1 MKGDKYI
8 IPTLIIYRNPGIDMR
23 ASQWFLVTQKE
34 TPNDAEIASHQ
45 LMLRSGMIRKL
56 GSGLYTWMP
65 LGLRVLRKVEN
76 IVREEMNKTHAM
88 ELLMPSVQ
96 PAELWQETGR
106 WETFGGQLLTM
117 KDSNQREYCFGPTH
131 EEVIT
136 DIMRNELQSY
146 KQLPVNFYQI
156 QTKFRDEIRPRFGV
170 MRAREFIM
178 KDAYSFHLS
187 IESLQETYKDM
198 YQAYCRIFDRMGL
211 KYRAVEADTGAIGGS
226 ASHEFQVLAESGE
239 DLIFYSDASD
249 YAANIEQATSLK
261 PPKANQAC
269 NETITL
275 VDTPNQK
282 TIDEVASFLGIAS
295 NQTIKT
301 LIVKGKEHPMVAL
314 VLRGDDELN
323 EVKATKH
330 PLVHSPLSFIDEELI
345 LKTLKTP
352 LGSIGPIQLNIPVI
366 VDHHALAMPSFV
378 CGANQA
384 DKHFI
389 NAAWERDAKYDDAYD
404 LRNVKEGD
412 PSPDGRGML
421 HCCRGIEV
429 GHVFQLG
436 DKYAKAMNASVIN
449 EQGQLQTMIMG
460 CYGLGITRVVA
471 AAIEQHHDEHG
482 IIWPQALAPF
492 QVNIIPL
499 NGARSQAVK
508 EQAESLYQQLKSHG
522 IDVLLDDR
530 NERAGVLFADNDL
543 IGIPHRLVVSERNL
557 EQGCVEYKART
568 SSETQQINLDKV
580 VSFIIELINK

>member
-1 MKGDKYI
+1 
-8 IPTLIIYRNPGIDMR
+8 MR
-23 ASQWFLVTQKE
+23 ASQWFLVTLKE
-34 TPNDAEIASHQ
+34 TPNDAEITSHQ
-45 LMLRSGMIRKL
+45 LMLRAGMIRKL

-65 LGLRVLRKVEN
+65 LGLKVLRKVEN
-76 IVREEMNKTHAM
+76 IVREELNRAKAI
-88 ELLMPSVQ
+88 EVLMPAIQ

-117 KDSNQREYCFGPTH
+117 KDSNDREYCFGPTH

-136 DIMRNELQSY
+136 DIMRTELQSY

-187 IESLQETYKDM
+187 LESLQATYKEM
-198 YQAYCRIFDRMGL
+198 YQAYSRIFDRMGL

-226 ASHEFQVLAESGE
+226 ASHEFQVLADSGE

-261 PPKANQAC
+261 PAKASKPTT
-269 NETITL
+269 ESIKL

-282 TIDEVASFLGIAS
+282 TIADVARFLNIES
-295 NQTIKT
+295 DQPIKT

-323 EVKATKH
+323 EVKAIKN
-330 PLVHSPLSFIDEELI
+330 PLVDSPLVFIDEETI

-352 LGSIGPIQLNIPVI
+352 VGSLGPVNLNIPVI
-366 VDHHALAMPSFV
+366 ADHHALAMTSFA
-378 CGANQA
+378 CGANLA
-384 DKHFI
+384 DKHYI
-389 NAAWERDAKYDDAYD
+389 NASWDRDASYHEAYD

-412 PSPDGRGML
+412 KSPDGKGTL
-421 HCCRGIEV
+421 LSCRGIEV

-436 DKYAKAMNASVIN
+436 DKYAKAMNAAVIN
-449 EQGQLQTMIMG
+449 EQGQLQTMMMG

-471 AAIEQHHDEHG
+471 AAIEQHHDERG
-482 IIWPQALAPF
+482 IIWPLAIAPF
-492 QVNIIPL
+492 QLVIVPI
-499 NGARSQAVK
+499 NGHRSLAVK
-508 EQAESLYQQLKSHG
+508 DQADALYKQFCDLG

-530 NERAGVLFADNDL
+530 NERPGVLFADSDL
-543 IGIPHRLVVSERNL
+543 IGIPHRLVVSDRNL
-557 EQGCVEYKART
+557 EQGCVEYKARI
-568 SSETQQINLDKV
+568 SRDSQQISMDKV
-580 VSFIIELINK
+580 VDFITGLVN

>member
-1 MKGDKYI
+1 
-8 IPTLIIYRNPGIDMR
+8 MR

-76 IVREEMNKTHAM
+76 IVREEMNKIHAM

-187 IESLQETYKDM
+187 LESLQETYKDM

-261 PPKANQAC
+261 PLKANQSC

-352 LGSIGPIQLNIPVI
+352 LGSIGPVKLNIPVI
-366 VDHHALAMPSFV
+366 VDHQALAMPSFV

-412 PSPDGRGML
+412 PSPDGRGTL

-499 NGARSQAVK
+499 NSARSQAVK

-557 EQGCVEYKART
+557 EQGCIEYKSRT
-568 SSETQQINLDKV
+568 SSETQLINLDKV
-580 VSFIIELINK
+580 VNFIIELINK